1 MGFINAI
8 KITFSRISLVFKVLL
23 YDMIV
28 AGIMMAICAGVLL
41 PQFSEFGAEIAQ
53 LEIGAGITESMMA
66 CLHGDIMLSDVFA
79 GIYSYI
85 EQIIAIIGSNL
96 LNLTFVTIIIAV
108 LVVKFL
114 IGLRTLPTYDILDS
128 YMTESSNYYFMGN
141 LMRNLGRS
149 SKFSALQMLFGIPFD
164 LAILAIVYFA
174 IGFLFNFVGILALPL
189 IIVLIVCLFAFRN
202 TVFYFWIPSIVQGN
216 SMLKG
221 FGKSVKLAFKH
232 FSDIFLSQIT
242 YLLFVVILG
251 VLAIMTTFGAGL
263 LVIVPLLFNVLSAM
277 KLAKYYD
284 VRKMRYYVTTDK
296 VVTPSIVEELEIS
309 DTEADYES
317 DALEDSKEA

>member
-23 YDMIV
+23 YDVIV
-28 AGIMMAICAGVLL
+28 AGIMIAICAGVLL
-41 PQFSEFGAEIAQ
+41 PQFSEVAGEVGKLAIGDGFIADINIW
-53 LEIGAGITESMMA
+53 LEGGIK
-66 CLHGDIMLSDVFA
+66 LSEVFSGLYQDFA
-79 GIYSYI
+79 
-85 EQIIAIIGSNL
+85 QVIAIVGSNL
-96 LNLTFVTIIIAV
+96 LSLTFVTIIVAV
-108 LVVKFL
+108 LVAKFL

-141 LMRNLGRS
+141 LMHNLGRS
-149 SKFSALQMLFGIPFD
+149 SKFSGLQMLFSLPFD
-164 LAILAIVYFA
+164 VAIIAIIYFG
-174 IGFLFNFVGILALPL
+174 IGLLFDVVGIFALPL
-189 IIVLIVCLFAFRN
+189 IIMLIVCLFALKN

-242 YLLFVVILG
+242 YLLFVVVFG
-251 VLAIMTTFGAGL
+251 VLAFITTFGAGL
-263 LVIVPLLFNVLSAM
+263 LLVGPLLFIVLSAM

-284 VRKMRYYVTTDK
+284 VKKMRYYVTVDK
-296 VVTPSIVEELEIS
+296 VVTPSIVEEIEIN
-309 DTEADYES
+309 DTEADYE
-317 DALEDSKEA
+317 AETVEESKEA